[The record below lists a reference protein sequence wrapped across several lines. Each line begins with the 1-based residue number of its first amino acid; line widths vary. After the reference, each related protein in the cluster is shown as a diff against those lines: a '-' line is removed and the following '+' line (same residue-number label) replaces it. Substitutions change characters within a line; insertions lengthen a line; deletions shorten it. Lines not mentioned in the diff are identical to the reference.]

1 MKSNFNFS
9 EEVRNEV
16 KAAFVAFE
24 LNEVKGAKAAKAE
37 AALIAA
43 AAKLAGEAFA
53 AGLNQDAAASEAAAV
68 ALEVLKEAIKEEKA
82 AFGVQ
87 EAREAALFWTSREAE
102 AREAA
107 EAEAREALKEQS
119 EAAEAKA
126 EAAAVVAAGLC
137 AVAAALRLYVV
148 SKEEAAAKAE
158 AREAAKAA
166 KEAAKKAEAEASRE
180 AEAKASRAAEK
191 LNQAKAEAEAAAV
204 VLKEAKKAAKA
215 NNTAEA
221 KAAAADAEAKE
232 AEARRVL
239 KEASE
244 AASDAEAAAV
254 NVYEGR
260 RASNNISKNV
270 GRADESRLH
279 TAAEY
284 CRFIA
289 AAFAAGVGNEY
300 IINAAAAYYADGHK
314 LKRGEKETAAE
325 YQARALNVA
334 FSAVAKNTDLA
345 KRAAALLASKNQ
357 LFKLLRAYQIGLYIE
372 SSFKFAKEVTAAF
385 LAEDLDEAKAA
396 EKIALGWKYVTFSRG
411 ESKYKVLAAPSYL
424 AALEDEEKANARR
437 RQRVKKYEA
446 EGEGFVFY
454 FKSGRLCTLE
464 QFDRVTLADIYAAVS
479 RRLQIE
485 DTRNNVIKEAREKA
499 AEAAANNQAAA
510 DLAKAAALAKAEE
523 TRAKL
528 AVIFENC
535 GGDLAKFKKA
545 SEEGRRV
552 LRQQIAAAGLNE
564 AAEAYLIM
572 CK

>member
-1 MKSNFNFS
+1 MKANFNFS

-16 KAAFVAFE
+16 KAAFIAAE
-24 LNEVKGAKAAKAE
+24 IKEVKGAKAAAQIALASAVAKLAAE
-37 AALIAA
+37 YEGEEEATKAA
-43 AAKLAGEAFA
+43 AAALLQIIGEAM
-53 AGLNQDAAASEAAAV
+53 
-68 ALEVLKEAIKEEKA
+68 KEEKA
-82 AFGVQ
+82 AASLEEV
-87 EAREAALFWTSREAE
+87 
-102 AREAA
+102 
-107 EAEAREALKEQS
+107 K
-119 EAAEAKA
+119 
-126 EAAAVVAAGLC
+126 EAAAYYSIRQRDEEEKGEGAK
-137 AVAAALRLYVV
+137 AAAFGIIAAAFGLWEQR
-148 SKEEAAAKAE
+148 KEEAAAKAE

-166 KEAAKKAEAEASRE
+166 KEAKKKAEAEASRE

-204 VLKEAKKAAKA
+204 ALKEAKKAAKN

-244 AASDAEAAAV
+244 AAADSEAAAV

-260 RASNNISKNV
+260 RASNNIAKNV

-385 LAEDLDEAKAA
+385 LAEDLAEEKAA
-396 EKIALGWKYVTFSRG
+396 EKIALGWQYVTFSRG

-446 EGEGFVFY
+446 EGEGFVYY

-485 DTRNNVIKEAREKA
+485 DTRNNIIKEAREKA

-510 DLAKAAALAKAEE
+510 DSAKAAALAKVEE

>member
-1 MKSNFNFS
+1 MKANFKFS

-16 KAAFVAFE
+16 KAAFVAAE
-24 LNEVKGAKAAKAE
+24 IKEEKGAKAAAAQIALASAVAKLAAE
-37 AALIAA
+37 CEGEEEATKAA
-43 AAKLAGEAFA
+43 AAALLQIIGEAM
-53 AGLNQDAAASEAAAV
+53 
-68 ALEVLKEAIKEEKA
+68 KEEKA
-82 AFGVQ
+82 AASLEEVK
-87 EAREAALFWTSREAE
+87 EAAVYYSSRQRDEE
-102 AREAA
+102 EKG
-107 EAEAREALKEQS
+107 EG
-119 EAAEAKA
+119 AKA
-126 EAAAVVAAGLC
+126 AAFGIIAAAFGLWEQ
-137 AVAAALRLYVV
+137 R
-148 SKEEAAAKAE
+148 KEEAAAKAE

-166 KEAAKKAEAEASRE
+166 KEAKKKAEAEASRE

-191 LNQAKAEAEAAAV
+191 LNQAKAEAAAAAV
-204 VLKEAKKAAKA
+204 ALKEAKKAAKA

-260 RASNNISKNV
+260 RASNNIAKNV

-334 FSAVAKNTDLA
+334 FAAVAKNTDLA

-385 LAEDLDEAKAA
+385 LAEDLAEEKAA
-396 EKIALGWKYVTFSRG
+396 EKIALGWQYVTFSRG

-446 EGEGFVFY
+446 EGEGFVYY

-510 DLAKAAALAKAEE
+510 DATKAAALAKAEE

>member
-1 MKSNFNFS
+1 MKANFKFS

-16 KAAFVAFE
+16 KTAFVAAE
-24 LNEVKGAKAAKAE
+24 IKEEKGAKAAAAQIALASAVAKLAAE
-37 AALIAA
+37 CEGEEEATKAA
-43 AAKLAGEAFA
+43 AAALLQIIGEAM
-53 AGLNQDAAASEAAAV
+53 
-68 ALEVLKEAIKEEKA
+68 KEEKA
-82 AFGVQ
+82 AASLEEVK
-87 EAREAALFWTSREAE
+87 EAAVYYSSRQRDEE
-102 AREAA
+102 EKG
-107 EAEAREALKEQS
+107 EC
-119 EAAEAKA
+119 AKA
-126 EAAAVVAAGLC
+126 AAFGIIAAAFGLWEQ
-137 AVAAALRLYVV
+137 R
-148 SKEEAAAKAE
+148 KEEAAAKAE

-166 KEAAKKAEAEASRE
+166 KEAKKKAEAEASRE

-191 LNQAKAEAEAAAV
+191 LNQAKAEAAAAAV
-204 VLKEAKKAAKA
+204 ALKEAKKAAKA

-260 RASNNISKNV
+260 RASNNIAKNV

-289 AAFAAGVGNEY
+289 AAFAAGAGNDY

-314 LKRGEKETAAE
+314 IKRGEKETAAE

-385 LAEDLDEAKAA
+385 LAEDLAEEKAA
-396 EKIALGWKYVTFSRG
+396 EKIALGWQYVTFSRG

-446 EGEGFVFY
+446 EGEGFVYY

-510 DLAKAAALAKAEE
+510 DATKAAALAKAEE

>member
-1 MKSNFNFS
+1 MKANFKFS

-16 KAAFVAFE
+16 KAAFVAAE
-24 LNEVKGAKAAKAE
+24 IKEEKGAKAAAAQIALASAVAKLAAE
-37 AALIAA
+37 CEGEEEATKAA
-43 AAKLAGEAFA
+43 AAALLQIIGEAM
-53 AGLNQDAAASEAAAV
+53 
-68 ALEVLKEAIKEEKA
+68 KEEKA
-82 AFGVQ
+82 AASLEEVK
-87 EAREAALFWTSREAE
+87 EAAVYYSSRQRDEE
-102 AREAA
+102 EKG
-107 EAEAREALKEQS
+107 EG
-119 EAAEAKA
+119 AKA
-126 EAAAVVAAGLC
+126 AAFGIISAAFGLWEQ
-137 AVAAALRLYVV
+137 R
-148 SKEEAAAKAE
+148 KEEAAAKAE

-166 KEAAKKAEAEASRE
+166 KEAKKKAEAEASRE
-180 AEAKASRAAEK
+180 AEAKANRAAEK
-191 LNQAKAEAEAAAV
+191 LNQAKAEAAAAAV
-204 VLKEAKKAAKA
+204 ALKEAKKVAKA

-260 RASNNISKNV
+260 RASNNIAKNV

-334 FSAVAKNTDLA
+334 FAAVAKNTDLA

-385 LAEDLDEAKAA
+385 LAEDLAEEKAA
-396 EKIALGWKYVTFSRG
+396 EKIALGWQYVTFSRG

-446 EGEGFVFY
+446 EGEGFVYY

-499 AEAAANNQAAA
+499 AESAANNQAAA
-510 DLAKAAALAKAEE
+510 DATKAAALAKAEE

-535 GGDLAKFKKA
+535 GGDLVKFKKA

-552 LRQQIAAAGLNE
+552 LRQQISAAGLNE
-564 AAEAYLIM
+564 SAEAYLIM

>member
-1 MKSNFNFS
+1 MKANFEFS

-16 KAAFVAFE
+16 KAAFVAAE
-24 LNEVKGAKAAKAE
+24 IKEEKGAKAAAAQIALASAVAKLAAE
-37 AALIAA
+37 CEGEEEATKAA
-43 AAKLAGEAFA
+43 AAALLQIIGEAM
-53 AGLNQDAAASEAAAV
+53 
-68 ALEVLKEAIKEEKA
+68 KEEKA
-82 AFGVQ
+82 AASL
-87 EAREAALFWTSREAE
+87 EEI
-102 AREAA
+102 
-107 EAEAREALKEQS
+107 K
-119 EAAEAKA
+119 
-126 EAAAVVAAGLC
+126 AAAVYYSSRQRDEEEKGEGAK
-137 AVAAALRLYVV
+137 AAAFGIIAAAFGLWEQR
-148 SKEEAAAKAE
+148 KEEAAAKAE

-166 KEAAKKAEAEASRE
+166 KEAKKKAEAEASRE

-191 LNQAKAEAEAAAV
+191 LNQAKAEAAAAAV
-204 VLKEAKKAAKA
+204 ALKEAKKAAKA

-260 RASNNISKNV
+260 RASNNIAKNV

-334 FSAVAKNTDLA
+334 FAAVAKNTDLA

-385 LAEDLDEAKAA
+385 LAEDLAEEKAA
-396 EKIALGWKYVTFSRG
+396 EKIALGWQYVTFSRG

-446 EGEGFVFY
+446 EGEGFVYY

-510 DLAKAAALAKAEE
+510 DATKAAALAKAEE

>member
-1 MKSNFNFS
+1 MKANFNFS

-16 KAAFVAFE
+16 KAAFIAAE
-24 LNEVKGAKAAKAE
+24 IKEEKGAKAAAAQIALASAVAKLAAE
-37 AALIAA
+37 YEGEEEVTKAA
-43 AAKLAGEAFA
+43 AAALLQIIGEAM
-53 AGLNQDAAASEAAAV
+53 
-68 ALEVLKEAIKEEKA
+68 KEEKA
-82 AFGVQ
+82 AASLEEV
-87 EAREAALFWTSREAE
+87 
-102 AREAA
+102 
-107 EAEAREALKEQS
+107 K
-119 EAAEAKA
+119 
-126 EAAAVVAAGLC
+126 EAAAYYFSRQRDEEEKGEGAK
-137 AVAAALRLYVV
+137 AAAFGIIAAAFGLWEQR
-148 SKEEAAAKAE
+148 KEEAAAKAE

-166 KEAAKKAEAEASRE
+166 KEAKKKAEAEASRE

-204 VLKEAKKAAKA
+204 ALKEAKKAAKA

-260 RASNNISKNV
+260 RASNNIAKNV

-314 LKRGEKETAAE
+314 LKRGEKETASE

-385 LAEDLDEAKAA
+385 LAEDLAEEKAA
-396 EKIALGWKYVTFSRG
+396 EKIALGWQYVTFSRG

-485 DTRNNVIKEAREKA
+485 DTRNNVMKEAREKA

-510 DLAKAAALAKAEE
+510 DATKAAALAKVEE

>member
-1 MKSNFNFS
+1 MKANFNFS

-16 KAAFVAFE
+16 KAAFIAAE
-24 LNEVKGAKAAKAE
+24 IKEVKGAKAAAAQIALASAVAKLAAE
-37 AALIAA
+37 CEGEGEEVTKAA
-43 AAKLAGEAFA
+43 AALLQIIGEAM
-53 AGLNQDAAASEAAAV
+53 
-68 ALEVLKEAIKEEKA
+68 KEEKA
-82 AFGVQ
+82 AASLEEVK
-87 EAREAALFWTSREAE
+87 EAAVYYSSRRRDEE
-102 AREAA
+102 EKG
-107 EAEAREALKEQS
+107 ES
-119 EAAEAKA
+119 AKA
-126 EAAAVVAAGLC
+126 AAFGIIAAAFGLWEQ
-137 AVAAALRLYVV
+137 R
-148 SKEEAAAKAE
+148 KEEAAAKAE

-166 KEAAKKAEAEASRE
+166 KEAKKKAEAEASRE
-180 AEAKASRAAEK
+180 AEAKASRAAEA
-191 LNQAKAEAEAAAV
+191 LNQAKAAAEEAAAA
-204 VLKEAKKAAKA
+204 LKEAKKAAKN

-260 RASNNISKNV
+260 RASNNIAKNV
-270 GRADESRLH
+270 GRADESRIH

-334 FSAVAKNTDLA
+334 FSAVAKNTDLV

-385 LAEDLDEAKAA
+385 LAEDLAEEKAA
-396 EKIALGWKYVTFSRG
+396 EKIALGWQYVTFSRG

-437 RQRVKKYEA
+437 LQRVKKYEA
-446 EGEGFVFY
+446 EAEGFVYY

-485 DTRNNVIKEAREKA
+485 DTRNNIMKEAREKA

-510 DLAKAAALAKAEE
+510 DSAKAAALAKVEE